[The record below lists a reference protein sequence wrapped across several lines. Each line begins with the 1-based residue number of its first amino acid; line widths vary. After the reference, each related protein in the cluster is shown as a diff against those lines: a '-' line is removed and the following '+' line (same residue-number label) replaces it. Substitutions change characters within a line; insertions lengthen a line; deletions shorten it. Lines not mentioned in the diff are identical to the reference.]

1 MQDKEHLV
9 REQKRIL
16 AHNQYLQG
24 RIAHLEDGTNEDGVV
39 KANFQKLS
47 KGKKCWVSLTL
58 VRVPDESLI
67 PARKKPN
74 DDR

>member
-9 REQKRIL
+9 REQKRLL
-16 AHNQYLQG
+16 AHNQYLQ
-24 RIAHLEDGTNEDGVV
+24 RKIVHMEHGTNEDGVV
-39 KANFQKLS
+39 KANSQKLS
-47 KGKKCWVSLTL
+47 KDKKCRVSLTP